1 MDRTGECSEYYIEE
15 NAVKSLEDTSS
26 LISYICSLTSV
37 SSHANTGTMPEPL
50 VQPILTPRFAI
61 SCTSECLHG
70 VCELADRWDRQSRHS
85 HEPRMRIQTHIS
97 ENQAEVE
104 HTLDLY
110 PDADSYAQVYDLH
123 GLLRSTTILA
133 HAVYLSDN
141 EIRLIKERKAGISH
155 CPTSNFNL
163 RSGVAPIGRYLD
175 EGLKVC
181 LTGAHCQL
189 YLMFDPGWTRY
200 RCIGWV
206 FCVNLGCDSR
216 CINSIQSHRLE

>member
-1 MDRTGECSEYYIEE
+1 M
-15 NAVKSLEDTSS
+15 KSLEDTSS